1 MSDKKI
7 YITIPKK
14 DYDEL
19 LTLKEWKSIKVM
31 IYEDRFSQN
40 YVMTT
45 NKIVASMA
53 NAIKRNNDT
62 IKRLT
67 SENYDLKETISKKK
81 FLWFF

>member
-1 MSDKKI
+1 M

-19 LTLKEWKSIKVM
+19 LGLKEWKSIKVM
-31 IYEDRFSQN
+31 IYEDQFSQN

-53 NAIKRNNDT
+53 NVIKRNNDV
-62 IKRLT
+62 IKILT
-67 SENYDLKETISKKK
+67 SENYDLKEKISKKK
-81 FLWFF
+81 FLWLL